1 MKNNE
6 NKEYTTKEKVNIFET
21 TSPLFNSLYKE
32 IQDLSKK
39 KPDGTLNESK
49 IKLINRLLKD
59 IKDFLTDEKENKYLD
74 ILSDENLPQYSDVVL
89 ILSLYSAALQKFRS
103 KYYGRDGIDYEYK
116 WFIK

>member
-1 MKNNE
+1 MKKNE
-6 NKEYTTKEKVNIFET
+6 NIEYTTKEKVNIFET

-49 IKLINRLLKD
+49 VKLINRLLND
-59 IKDFLTDEKENKYLD
+59 IKDFLIDEQENKYLD

-89 ILSLYSAALQKFRS
+89 ILSQYSAALQKFKS
-103 KYYGRDGIDYEYK
+103 KYYVRNEISCEYN
-116 WFIK
+116 WLIK